1 MFAVALALSQMHGT
15 LGWAF
20 AVGIPAAAIPTL
32 LMLTAGGARITRM
45 AMAVGLIVMCALH
58 IHQGGGRDEL
68 HFGLFV
74 ALAFLLCY
82 RDWRVIV
89 AAAGLTAL
97 HHLSFSYLQEQG
109 FGVRCLVEPGFG
121 IVLVH
126 AGYVVAETIVLCYLA
141 RILHREAVQSAELR
155 VSVAALQA
163 YDGAINLRA
172 QAPAQSDS
180 GRALQEVVGLLGRA
194 LASVQRSVHNTSAA
208 SHQISQG
215 NAELSQR
222 SERQA
227 TSIRATVE
235 SMAELTDTVRQNAE
249 HARQADALAGSA
261 SGVATRGGQVV
272 GEVVERMQAIDAS
285 SRRIGDIISVIDGI
299 AFQTNILALNAAVE
313 AARAG
318 EQGRGFAVVASEVRS
333 LAQRSAAAAKEIKAL
348 IDDSVSKVDAGTLL
362 VDKAGRTMDEVVG
375 SVKRVTDIIGEIA
388 AASAEQ
394 TAGIEQVNNAIAAMD
409 QATQQNAALVEQS
422 AAAAAAVR
430 EQASVLVRAT
440 GGFVLAAEAPRNE
453 PAPAAPI
460 VRQLPVTRKPAPPAD
475 AAKPAPV
482 KVAKTVT
489 PIRRAQAKPDVDW
502 EEF

>member
-1 MFAVALALSQMHGT
+1 MKQIRQLGTPVKIVGAFALLFLLGAACVIVLLAQLGEAASAVRASALSCLAVGAIATAALAAWTVREANRPLHEALAVAQRVADGDLRVRAVSSLGGSSAALMTAMSAMAARLAATIAEVRSGAASIVTGTTEIAIGNMDLSKRTEQQ
-15 LGWAF
+15 
-20 AVGIPAAAIPTL
+20 AASLEETASS
-32 LMLTAGGARITRM
+32 MEELTA
-45 AMAVGLIVMCALH
+45 
-58 IHQGGGRDEL
+58 
-68 HFGLFV
+68 
-74 ALAFLLCY
+74 
-82 RDWRVIV
+82 
-89 AAAGLTAL
+89 
-97 HHLSFSYLQEQG
+97 
-109 FGVRCLVEPGFG
+109 
-121 IVLVH
+121 
-126 AGYVVAETIVLCYLA
+126 
-141 RILHREAVQSAELR
+141 
-155 VSVAALQA
+155 
-163 YDGAINLRA
+163 
-172 QAPAQSDS
+172 
-180 GRALQEVVGLLGRA
+180 
-194 LASVQRSVHNTSAA
+194 
-208 SHQISQG
+208 
-215 NAELSQR
+215 
-222 SERQA
+222 
-227 TSIRATVE
+227 
-235 SMAELTDTVRQNAE
+235 TVRQNADSA
-249 HARQADALAGSA
+249 HTASKLALSA
-261 SGVATRGGQVV
+261 SEVAVKGGAVVSDVV
-272 GEVVERMQAIDAS
+272 GTMAS
-285 SRRIGDIISVIDGI
+285 INDSSKRIAEIIGVIDGI

>member
-1 MFAVALALSQMHGT
+1 MKQIRQLGTSVKIHG
-15 LGWAF
+15 AF
-20 AVGIPAAAIPTL
+20 ALLFVLAASCLMGLLAQLGESAAAVR
-32 LMLTAGGARITRM
+32 AA
-45 AMAVGLIVMCALH
+45 A
-58 IHQGGGRDEL
+58 
-68 HFGLFV
+68 
-74 ALAFLLCY
+74 LLCL
-82 RDWRVIV
+82 
-89 AAAGLTAL
+89 AAGLPITAAL
-97 HHLSFSYLQEQG
+97 GAWLVREANRPLQEALAVAQRVADG
-109 FGVRCLVEPGFG
+109 DLRVRAGAT
-121 IVLVH
+121 H
-126 AGYVVAETIVLCYLA
+126 AG
-141 RILHREAVQSAELR
+141 SA
-155 VSVAALQA
+155 AALMT
-163 YDGAINLRA
+163 
-172 QAPAQSDS
+172 
-180 GRALQEVVGLLGRA
+180 A
-194 LASVQRSVHNTSAA
+194 LASMAARLAGMVGEVRDGAAGIVTGSTEIASGNMDLSKRTEQQAA
-208 SHQISQG
+208 SLEETAS
-215 NAELSQR
+215 
-222 SERQA
+222 
-227 TSIRATVE
+227 
-235 SMAELTDTVRQNAE
+235 SMEELTATVRQNADSA
-249 HARQADALAGSA
+249 HTASKLALSA
-261 SGVATRGGQVV
+261 SEVAVKGGAVVSDVV
-272 GEVVERMQAIDAS
+272 GTMAS
-285 SRRIGDIISVIDGI
+285 INDSSKRIAEIIGVIDGI